1 MWIQAKWGTL
11 KDKLWKQC
19 TALTRMDSWTFS
31 QQEKQMYLM
40 FIFNSSDNW
49 ACCVQENMAAIVW
62 TAFCEI
68 VLFTPMKQLQ
78 KMRPILQHLLP
89 YHCTLKKKKSTTAKS
104 LLWRDVRTASHCR
117 WQNRAW
123 RRTKSIVWRKKQSK
137 TKPPSFLCRIT
148 RLPSLARTPR
158 NLVQLPC

>member
-11 KDKLWKQC
+11 KDELWKQC
-19 TALTRMDSWTFS
+19 MALTRMDCWTFS

-68 VLFTPMKQLQ
+68 VLFTPVKQLQ

-89 YHCTLKKKKSTTAKS
+89 YHCTLKKKKKSTTAKS

-117 WQNRAW
+117 WQ
-123 RRTKSIVWRKKQSK
+123 SEQSLEKDKEHCLEKK
-137 TKPPSFLCRIT
+137 TKQNKTTTVSLQNHKIT
-148 RLPSLARTPR
+148 
-158 NLVQLPC
+158 QLGKDP